1 MRAAVKIRAASTYLT
16 CFGAPKPANDPH
28 EATIPTDAPVETVEG
43 APEPQPQ
50 AETPATW
57 AQAEPPTAE
66 KDDSSAADLA
76 AEIERRV
83 AAAREEER
91 QVAEE
96 RLLQARQSWT
106 NDIAVVLAGQIDQA
120 INAAFDVIREDV
132 ARTLTPFVSREI
144 FGDAFDQA
152 LACIKKGLG
161 GAAEPV
167 IEIFAPVDLI
177 EKLKHALADRNIAII
192 AHESDQTEM
201 RIQMGA
207 TVIETALEE
216 WLSHLTNNGKGV
228 S

>member
-1 MRAAVKIRAASTYLT
+1 MAARMRAAVKIRAASTYLT
-16 CFGAPKPANDPH
+16 CFGAPQPANDPH

-43 APEPQPQ
+43 TPEPPPQ

-106 NDIAVVLAGQIDQA
+106 NDIAVVLAGQIDLA

-152 LACIKKGLG
+152 LACIK
-161 GAAEPV
+161 
-167 IEIFAPVDLI
+167 
-177 EKLKHALADRNIAII
+177 
-192 AHESDQTEM
+192 
-201 RIQMGA
+201 
-207 TVIETALEE
+207 
-216 WLSHLTNNGKGV
+216 
-228 S
+228 